1 MGRNKG
7 KKQAGQVAGETSNY
21 DKALTVVVKK
31 EEDKDEEN
39 GKKTSID
46 AKKSLLQEDELIKR
60 DNYIENIT
68 TIMSE
73 SDRKIKEIDS
83 KQIFQSDDEIGWFFS
98 GIKEIQELINEY
110 NINK

>member
-1 MGRNKG
+1 MDTTTIILINVGIFFIGVISYIIWN
-7 KKQAGQVAGETSNY
+7 
-21 DKALTVVVKK
+21 
-31 EEDKDEEN
+31 
-39 GKKTSID
+39 
-46 AKKSLLQEDELIKR
+46 LLRKNEKLEDEILKR

-73 SDRKIKEIDS
+73 SDRQIKEIDS

>member
-1 MGRNKG
+1 MRKNEK
-7 KKQAGQVAGETSNY
+7 
-21 DKALTVVVKK
+21 L
-31 EEDKDEEN
+31 
-39 GKKTSID
+39 
-46 AKKSLLQEDELIKR
+46 EDEILKR

-83 KQIFQSDDEIGWFFS
+83 KQTFQSDDEIGWFFS